1 MRYLTRYRLDSTDST
16 GLTDDDSIN
25 GCCHVL
31 SSFVSCLHC
40 TCIACVGEL
49 WTTNRRLSLP
59 GFFAIARARH
69 PVILLTFDL
78 STLRRTRSTMTI
90 VASEDGRNA
99 AWASDKSGFGHKM
112 LAKMGWS
119 EGKGLGKNKQGQTH
133 NLRAIRREESLGI
146 GASTDTHGSE
156 GFSQTSA
163 NFHGV
168 LAKLNAEH
176 GSGSSSGASSD
187 EDSGSASGRSSS
199 KKSKKEKKKRS
210 KSSKKAKKAEK
221 KTKHRGKRDK
231 DNKITLAQNRVAA
244 GHSRKMRDAKDLSSK
259 SDADMAAIFGV
270 KVEHYRPPAA
280 IAAGGGTKSDDAAS
294 KKSKRK
300 QKKKSKSKDKK
311 KSSSS

>member
-1 MRYLTRYRLDSTDST
+1 
-16 GLTDDDSIN
+16 
-25 GCCHVL
+25 
-31 SSFVSCLHC
+31 
-40 TCIACVGEL
+40 
-49 WTTNRRLSLP
+49 
-59 GFFAIARARH
+59 
-69 PVILLTFDL
+69 
-78 STLRRTRSTMTI
+78 MTI
-90 VASEDGRNA
+90 VASEDSRNA

-156 GFSQTSA
+156 GFSQTSS

-176 GSGSSSGASSD
+176 GGGNGSSSSDSGASSD

-199 KKSKKEKKKRS
+199 KKSKKEKKKKS
-210 KSSKKAKKAEK
+210 KSSSKKAKKAEK

-231 DNKITLAQNRVAA
+231 DSKITLAQNRVAA
-244 GHSRKMRDAKDLSSK
+244 GHARKMRDAKDLSSK

-270 KVEHYRPPAA
+270 KVEHYRPPA
-280 IAAGGGTKSDDAAS
+280 IAAIGATSNDGAAS
-294 KKSKRK
+294 KKSKKK
-300 QKKKSKSKDKK
+300 QKKKKSKSKEKKEKK
-311 KSSSS
+311 KSSS

>member
-1 MRYLTRYRLDSTDST
+1 
-16 GLTDDDSIN
+16 
-25 GCCHVL
+25 
-31 SSFVSCLHC
+31 
-40 TCIACVGEL
+40 
-49 WTTNRRLSLP
+49 
-59 GFFAIARARH
+59 
-69 PVILLTFDL
+69 
-78 STLRRTRSTMTI
+78 MTI
-90 VASEDGRNA
+90 VASEDSRNA

-156 GFSQTSA
+156 GFSQTSS

-176 GSGSSSGASSD
+176 GSGSGSGSSSDNGASSD
-187 EDSGSASGRSSS
+187 EDSGSASGRSST
-199 KKSKKEKKKRS
+199 KKSKKEKKKKS
-210 KSSKKAKKAEK
+210 KSSSKKAKKAEK

-231 DNKITLAQNRVAA
+231 DSKISITLAQNRVAA
-244 GHSRKMRDAKDLSSK
+244 GHARKMRDAKDLSSK

-270 KVEHYRPPAA
+270 KVEHYRPPA
-280 IAAGGGTKSDDAAS
+280 IAAIGATSNDGTTS
-294 KKSKRK
+294 KKDKKK
-300 QKKKSKSKDKK
+300 QKKKSKSKEKKEKK

>member
-1 MRYLTRYRLDSTDST
+1 MRYLTRYRLDSTGST

-31 SSFVSCLHC
+31 SSFVSCLQ
-40 TCIACVGEL
+40 VRWRVMDDEQ
-49 WTTNRRLSLP
+49 TTFTS
-59 GFFAIARARH
+59 GFFCDCARAPSSNFAHFR
-69 PVILLTFDL
+69 FDL
-78 STLRRTRSTMTI
+78 SRRTRSTMTI

-199 KKSKKEKKKRS
+199 KKSKKEKKKKS

>member
-1 MRYLTRYRLDSTDST
+1 
-16 GLTDDDSIN
+16 
-25 GCCHVL
+25 
-31 SSFVSCLHC
+31 
-40 TCIACVGEL
+40 
-49 WTTNRRLSLP
+49 
-59 GFFAIARARH
+59 
-69 PVILLTFDL
+69 
-78 STLRRTRSTMTI
+78 MTI
-90 VASEDGRNA
+90 VASEDSRNA

-133 NLRAIRREESLGI
+133 NLRAIRREDSLGI

-156 GFSQTSA
+156 GFSQTSS

-176 GSGSSSGASSD
+176 GSGSGSNSSSDNGASSD

-199 KKSKKEKKKRS
+199 KKSKKDKKKKS
-210 KSSKKAKKAEK
+210 KSSSKKAKKAEK

-231 DNKITLAQNRVAA
+231 DSKMSITLAQNRVAA
-244 GHSRKMRDAKDLSSK
+244 GHARKMRDAKDLSSK

-270 KVEHYRPPAA
+270 KVEHYRPPA
-280 IAAGGGTKSDDAAS
+280 IAAIGATSNDDAAS
-294 KKSKRK
+294 KKSKKK
-300 QKKKSKSKDKK
+300 QKKKSKSKEKKEKK

>member
-1 MRYLTRYRLDSTDST
+1 MDDEQTTFIS
-16 GLTDDDSIN
+16 GLFYVFCPPTATAASNLQIF
-25 GCCHVL
+25 CCSL
-31 SSFVSCLHC
+31 S
-40 TCIACVGEL
+40 
-49 WTTNRRLSLP
+49 
-59 GFFAIARARH
+59 
-69 PVILLTFDL
+69 
-78 STLRRTRSTMTI
+78 RRTRSTMTI

-199 KKSKKEKKKRS
+199 KKSKKEKKKKS
-210 KSSKKAKKAEK
+210 KSSKKAKKADK

>member
-1 MRYLTRYRLDSTDST
+1 
-16 GLTDDDSIN
+16 
-25 GCCHVL
+25 
-31 SSFVSCLHC
+31 
-40 TCIACVGEL
+40 
-49 WTTNRRLSLP
+49 
-59 GFFAIARARH
+59 
-69 PVILLTFDL
+69 
-78 STLRRTRSTMTI
+78 MTI

-187 EDSGSASGRSSS
+187 EDSGSASGRNSS
-199 KKSKKEKKKRS
+199 KKSKKEKKKKKS

-244 GHSRKMRDAKDLSSK
+244 GHARKMRDAKDLSSK
-259 SDADMAAIFGV
+259 SAADMAAIFGV

-280 IAAGGGTKSDDAAS
+280 IAAVGGTSSSSDDAAS
-294 KKSKRK
+294 KKNKKK
-300 QKKKSKSKDKK
+300 QKKKAKSKDKK